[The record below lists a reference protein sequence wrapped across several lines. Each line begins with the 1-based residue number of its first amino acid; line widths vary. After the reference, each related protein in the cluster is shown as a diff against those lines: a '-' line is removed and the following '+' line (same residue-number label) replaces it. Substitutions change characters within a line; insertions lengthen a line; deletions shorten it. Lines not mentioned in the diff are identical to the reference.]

1 VCDFDESRAWRITKA
16 EAVNRLAGD
25 GILST
30 GSFSYAWIEILLR
43 RIVSDKNST
52 NRFDA
57 ACVFGVVC
65 CGLRRG

>member
-1 VCDFDESRAWRITKA
+1 MKVEPGKITKA
-16 EAVNRLAGD
+16 EAVNQLEGE

-30 GSFSYAWIEILLR
+30 GSLSYVWIEILLR

-57 ACVFGVVC
+57 ACVFGDIC
-65 CGLRRG
+65 CKLRRG